1 MDNSITYQSTRGR
14 DKGLSFDDALINGLA
29 LDGGLYMP
37 NRWPKFT
44 YQDLLEMKDLDY
56 IRLTEKITTP
66 FVGQNLK
73 TKIGMISKK
82 VYKKFNHKDIAP
94 LIKLKNNF
102 YVMEL
107 FHGPTLAFKDYAMQ
121 FLAELFDNVLSN
133 KNKKIVILGA
143 TSGDTGSAALEA
155 FKGKKNSDI
164 FILFPH
170 GRVSEVQRKQM
181 TWINQSGSNAL
192 AIRTDFDGCQE
203 IVKSLFNDLKFR
215 NEVSLSA
222 INSINWARLVP
233 QIVYYFYAGLKL
245 GAPEQKVSFS
255 VPTGNFGNILAG
267 WIAMKLGLPIEKLIC
282 ASNKNDI
289 LTRFF
294 HTGRMER
301 KNVLPSLTPSMD
313 IQVSSNFERLLF
325 EILDRDTIKLN
336 KLMDDF
342 KNNNFYQLSKNIKE
356 SLEKTF
362 LSYKISDEETLD
374 TIKTIYNKNNYLID
388 PHTAIA
394 VNAAKK
400 AFVTNKIETSTPLI
414 ALGCAHPAKFPET
427 IFKSVN
433 RFPKKPMFLDKI
445 LMSSENFEILNN
457 EKNIIKDYI
466 YKEMRNKNVN

>member
-170 GRVSEVQRKQM
+170 GRVSDVQRKQM
-181 TWINQSGSNAL
+181 TWINQSGSNPL